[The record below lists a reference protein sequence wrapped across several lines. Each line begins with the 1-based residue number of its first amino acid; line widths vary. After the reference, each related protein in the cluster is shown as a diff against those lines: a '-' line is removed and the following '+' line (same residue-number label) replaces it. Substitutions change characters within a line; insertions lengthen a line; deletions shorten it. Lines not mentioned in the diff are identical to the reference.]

1 MVKLLD
7 CTLRDGGYV
16 NNWNFTDEQVTECY
30 KACSEGGIEYMEIGF
45 RNRKSASALQKYG
58 ATYFCTD
65 EFVNKIVA
73 DVPNGSKVAVM
84 VTINEFDFADF
95 VPASESNIKLVR
107 VLMAYHGGKNGDDEV
122 LDLKQLNEGILQ
134 INKLTDLGYEVA
146 FNIGRIDKV
155 SFSQLYEVCKL
166 VSSTRIKYF
175 VMADTYGS
183 VELDYIE
190 TLIPFVKNTFRE
202 LESNIEV
209 GFHAHDNC
217 ANATSKALYSL
228 KFGASIIDGCMLGF
242 GRGSGNAKTEL
253 LTMNLNKHKN
263 RNYNIVPL
271 LSYGDIYISSYKEC
285 NHHGSYNL
293 VYAIA
298 AYIGCH
304 ISYAIDIIEK
314 YDKLDIVDV
323 YNAFLHI
330 KAQNKHMFYNDKL
343 FNNTIV
349 DITSK

>member
-1 MVKLLD
+1 
-7 CTLRDGGYV
+7 
-16 NNWNFTDEQVTECY
+16 
-30 KACSEGGIEYMEIGF
+30 MEIGF
-45 RNRKSASALQKYG
+45 RNKKSASALQKYG

-202 LESNIEV
+202 LESNVEV

-285 NHHGSYNL
+285 KHHVSYNL

-349 DITSK
+349 DMTSE